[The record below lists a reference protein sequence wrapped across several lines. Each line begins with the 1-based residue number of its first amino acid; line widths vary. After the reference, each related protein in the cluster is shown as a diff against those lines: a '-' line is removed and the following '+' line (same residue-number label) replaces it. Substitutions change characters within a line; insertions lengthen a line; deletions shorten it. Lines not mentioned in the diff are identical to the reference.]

1 MTLSE
6 RVQARAEERRWLI
19 LGVLCFSL
27 LVIVLDNS
35 ILNVAL
41 PSIVRELDATN
52 TQLQWIVDSYTLVFA
67 GLLLTAGSLG
77 DRFGR
82 RPALQVGFALFGLG
96 SLASAMSTSPNMLIF
111 SRAFMGIGGAF
122 IMPATL
128 SIITN
133 VFPTRER
140 GKAIGIWAATA
151 GLGAALGPL
160 TGGFL
165 LEHFYW
171 GSVFLV
177 NLPIVIFGLVAG
189 VFLIPDSKD
198 PSAPRL
204 DPIGAVLSII
214 GLAMVL
220 FAIIEAPRNGWTD
233 PVTVVCF
240 LVGAAVL
247 TAFAWWE
254 LHSSHPMLDFNFF
267 RNPRF
272 SAASSAIT
280 LTFFAMFGSLFLFS
294 QYLQFV
300 LGYTPLQTGIRL
312 LAVAIPMMIVAPLS
326 PRFVHRFGTKYVV
339 AAGMSF
345 STIGLILLS
354 FLTADSTYPQLVWR
368 LVILSCGL
376 ALTMAPATESIMGS
390 LPLAK
395 AGVGSAVNDTTRQVG
410 GALGVAVLGSVFNSI
425 YTSSVTDGLSASS
438 LPASA
443 VATAKDSVGGAL
455 AVAASIGGAAGNEG
469 TRRCRSRSAAPT
481 AARRAPPC
489 PRRASRRPRRRRRP
503 RARAPRRARGGR
515 CGRTRRRSR
524 SCTGA
529 RRARRPRSS
538 RGRAS
543 RRARRRGAAEAR
555 STTA

>member
-1 MTLSE
+1 MTLSQ

-41 PSIVRELDATN
+41 PSIQQELGATN
-52 TQLQWIVDSYTLVFA
+52 TQLQWIVDAYTLVFA

-82 RPALQVGFALFGLG
+82 RPALQVGFAIFGIG
-96 SLASAMSTSPNMLIF
+96 SLASAMATSATMLTF
-111 SRAFMGIGGAF
+111 SRGFMGVGGAF

-133 VFPTRER
+133 VFPARER
-140 GKAIGIWAATA
+140 GKAIGVWAATA

-198 PSAPRL
+198 PAAPRL
-204 DPIGAVLSII
+204 DPVGAVLSVI
-214 GLAMVL
+214 GLALVL
-220 FAIIEAPRNGWTD
+220 YAIIEAPRNGWTD
-233 PVTVVCF
+233 SVTVAC
-240 LVGAAVL
+240 LAVGAIVL
-247 TAFAWWE
+247 VAFAWWE

-272 SAASSAIT
+272 SAASTAIT
-280 LTFFAMFGSLFLFS
+280 LTFFAMFGSLFVFT

-326 PRFVHRFGTKYVV
+326 PRFVHRFGTKAVV
-339 AAGMSF
+339 AAGMSL
-345 STIGLILLS
+345 STLGLVLLS
-354 FLTADSTYPQLVWR
+354 FVEVDSSYSSFVWR
-368 LVILSCGL
+368 LVIMSCGL

-410 GALGVAVLGSVFNSI
+410 GALGVAVLGSVFNSL
-425 YTSSVTDGLSASS
+425 YVSSITDGLQSSS

-443 VATAKDSVGGAL
+443 VATAKDSLGGAL
-455 AVAASIGGAAGNEG
+455 KVAGAIGGAAGEKLADLAKSSFVDG
-469 TRRCRSRSAAPT
+469 LQAASRAGAIVTFIGVVVTILWLPAHARSHDVALQAGEFAAEHPGARPAPAPAG
-481 AARRAPPC
+481 AAVTDGAGEPSGASTAPPD
-489 PRRASRRPRRRRRP
+489 PVPS
-503 RARAPRRARGGR
+503 
-515 CGRTRRRSR
+515 
-524 SCTGA
+524 
-529 RRARRPRSS
+529 
-538 RGRAS
+538 
-543 RRARRRGAAEAR
+543 
-555 STTA
+555 

>member
-96 SLASAMSTSPNMLIF
+96 SLASAMATSPNMLIF

-247 TAFAWWE
+247 AAFAWWE

-312 LAVAIPMMIVAPLS
+312 LAVAIPMMVVAPLS

-339 AAGMSF
+339 AAGMSL
-345 STIGLILLS
+345 STLGLILLS
-354 FLTADSTYPQLVWR
+354 FLTADSTYSQLVWR

-438 LPASA
+438 LPANA
-443 VATAKDSVGGAL
+443 VAAAKDSVGGAL
-455 AVAASIGGAAGNEG
+455 SVAASIGGAAGNEVAQVARSAFVDG
-469 TRRCRSRSAAPT
+469 LAFASRAGALVTLIGVVITLLWLPARARGRDVTVQAGEFAAEHPELRPQEAAPSTASRSATSPGPST
-481 AARRAPPC
+481 SPGSAANPIP
-489 PRRASRRPRRRRRP
+489 S
-503 RARAPRRARGGR
+503 
-515 CGRTRRRSR
+515 
-524 SCTGA
+524 
-529 RRARRPRSS
+529 
-538 RGRAS
+538 
-543 RRARRRGAAEAR
+543 
-555 STTA
+555 

>member
-96 SLASAMSTSPNMLIF
+96 SLASAMSTTPNMLIF

-133 VFPTRER
+133 VFPARER
-140 GKAIGIWAATA
+140 GKAIGVWAATA

-177 NLPIVIFGLVAG
+177 NLPIVLFGLVAG

-204 DPIGAVLSII
+204 DPVGAVLSII
-214 GLAMVL
+214 GLALVL

-233 PVTVVCF
+233 PVTIVGF

-247 TAFAWWE
+247 ATFAWWE

-272 SAASSAIT
+272 SAASTAIT

-339 AAGMSF
+339 ATGMSL
-345 STIGLILLS
+345 STLGLVLLS
-354 FLTADSTYPQLVWR
+354 FLAADSSYAQLVWR

-425 YTSSVTDGLSASS
+425 YTSSVTDGLSASA

-443 VATAKDSVGGAL
+443 IVAAKDSVGGAL
-455 AVAASIGGAAGNEG
+455 AVAASIGGAAGSQVADVARNAFVDGMQFASRAGALVTLIGVAITLIWLPARARDRDMSRQAGEFAAEHPE
-469 TRRCRSRSAAPT
+469 RRPDDASAPATASRSAA
-481 AARRAPPC
+481 AP
-489 PRRASRRPRRRRRP
+489 
-503 RARAPRRARGGR
+503 G
-515 CGRTRRRSR
+515 
-524 SCTGA
+524 
-529 RRARRPRSS
+529 SS
-538 RGRAS
+538 ATS
-543 RRARRRGAAEAR
+543 ADPIP
-555 STTA
+555 S

>member
-52 TQLQWIVDSYTLVFA
+52 TQLQWIVDAYTLVFA

-82 RPALQVGFALFGLG
+82 RPALQFGFVVFGLG
-96 SLASAMSTSPNMLIF
+96 SLASAMASSPTMLIF
-111 SRAFMGIGGAF
+111 SRGFMGIGGAF

-133 VFPTRER
+133 VFPARER
-140 GKAIGIWAATA
+140 GKAIGVWAATA

-177 NLPIVIFGLVAG
+177 NLPIVVFGLIAG

-204 DPIGAVLSII
+204 DPIGAVLSVV
-214 GLAMVL
+214 GLALVL

-233 PVTVVCF
+233 PVTVGCF
-240 LVGAAVL
+240 LAGAAVL
-247 TAFAWWE
+247 GGFAWWE
-254 LHSSHPMLDFNFF
+254 LHSNHPMLDFNLF

-272 SAASSAIT
+272 SAASAAIT

-339 AAGMSF
+339 AAGMAL
-345 STIGLILLS
+345 TTTALVLLS
-354 FLTADSTYPQLVWR
+354 FLTTDSSYAQLVWR
-368 LVILSCGL
+368 LVILSSGL

-425 YTSSVTDGLSASS
+425 YASSMTDGLRGTN
-438 LPASA
+438 LPAAA
-443 VATAKDSVGGAL
+443 VSTAKESLGGAL
-455 AVAASIGGAAGNEG
+455 AVAASIGGAAGDALRHLG
-469 TRRCRSRSAAPT
+469 STSFVDGLRV
-481 AARRAPPC
+481 
-489 PRRASRRPRRRRRP
+489 ASRAGAAVTFIGVVITLLWLP
-503 RARAPRRARGGR
+503 ARARGR
-515 CGRTRRRSR
+515 DVTLQ
-524 SCTGA
+524 A
-529 RRARRPRSS
+529 DEFAFEHQQRAPLPSSTPEAAAATEPVRSS
-538 RGRAS
+538 APPADS
-543 RRARRRGAAEAR
+543 VP
-555 STTA
+555 S

>member
-52 TQLQWIVDSYTLVFA
+52 TQLQWFVDSYTLVFA

-96 SLASAMSTSPNMLIF
+96 SLASAMSTTPNMLIF

-204 DPIGAVLSII
+204 DPVGAVLSIV

-247 TAFAWWE
+247 GGFAWWE

-345 STIGLILLS
+345 STIALILLS
-354 FLTADSTYPQLVWR
+354 FLAADSTYSQLVWR

-425 YTSSVTDGLSASS
+425 YTSSVTDGLSAST
-438 LPASA
+438 LPADA
-443 VATAKDSVGGAL
+443 IAAAKDSVGGAL
-455 AVAASIGGAAGNEG
+455 AVAGSIGGAAGNGLAQVARSAFVDGLEVASRAG
-469 TRRCRSRSAAPT
+469 ALVTLVGVVITLLWLPARARGRDVTVQAGEFAAEHPELRPQEAAAPSNASRSASSPGPSASPGS
-481 AARRAPPC
+481 AANPIP
-489 PRRASRRPRRRRRP
+489 S
-503 RARAPRRARGGR
+503 
-515 CGRTRRRSR
+515 
-524 SCTGA
+524 
-529 RRARRPRSS
+529 
-538 RGRAS
+538 
-543 RRARRRGAAEAR
+543 
-555 STTA
+555 

>member
-1 MTLSE
+1 
-6 RVQARAEERRWLI
+6 
-19 LGVLCFSL
+19 
-27 LVIVLDNS
+27 
-35 ILNVAL
+35 
-41 PSIVRELDATN
+41 
-52 TQLQWIVDSYTLVFA
+52 
-67 GLLLTAGSLG
+67 
-77 DRFGR
+77 
-82 RPALQVGFALFGLG
+82 
-96 SLASAMSTSPNMLIF
+96 MLIF

-133 VFPTRER
+133 VFPTHER

-177 NLPIVIFGLVAG
+177 NLPIVIFGVVAG

-204 DPIGAVLSII
+204 DPVGAVLSII

-247 TAFAWWE
+247 GAFAWWE
-254 LHSSHPMLDFNFF
+254 LHSRHPMLDFNFF

-272 SAASSAIT
+272 SAASAAIT

-326 PRFVHRFGTKYVV
+326 
-339 AAGMSF
+339 
-345 STIGLILLS
+345 
-354 FLTADSTYPQLVWR
+354 
-368 LVILSCGL
+368 
-376 ALTMAPATESIMGS
+376 
-390 LPLAK
+390 
-395 AGVGSAVNDTTRQVG
+395 
-410 GALGVAVLGSVFNSI
+410 
-425 YTSSVTDGLSASS
+425 
-438 LPASA
+438 
-443 VATAKDSVGGAL
+443 
-455 AVAASIGGAAGNEG
+455 
-469 TRRCRSRSAAPT
+469 
-481 AARRAPPC
+481 
-489 PRRASRRPRRRRRP
+489 
-503 RARAPRRARGGR
+503 ARG
-515 CGRTRRRSR
+515 S
-524 SCTGA
+524 STG
-529 RRARRPRSS
+529 S
-538 RGRAS
+538 
-543 RRARRRGAAEAR
+543 AR
-555 STTA
+555 STCRRGHEPLDHRPHPAVVPDRRLHVLAARLAAGDPLLRPGPDDGPCHRVDHGLAAAGQGRRRDRP

>member
-1 MTLSE
+1 
-6 RVQARAEERRWLI
+6 
-19 LGVLCFSL
+19 
-27 LVIVLDNS
+27 
-35 ILNVAL
+35 
-41 PSIVRELDATN
+41 
-52 TQLQWIVDSYTLVFA
+52 
-67 GLLLTAGSLG
+67 
-77 DRFGR
+77 
-82 RPALQVGFALFGLG
+82 
-96 SLASAMSTSPNMLIF
+96 
-111 SRAFMGIGGAF
+111 
-122 IMPATL
+122 
-128 SIITN
+128 
-133 VFPTRER
+133 
-140 GKAIGIWAATA
+140 
-151 GLGAALGPL
+151 
-160 TGGFL
+160 
-165 LEHFYW
+165 
-171 GSVFLV
+171 
-177 NLPIVIFGLVAG
+177 
-189 VFLIPDSKD
+189 
-198 PSAPRL
+198 
-204 DPIGAVLSII
+204 VLSII

-247 TAFAWWE
+247 GAFAWWE
-254 LHSSHPMLDFNFF
+254 LHSRHPMLDFNFF

-339 AAGMSF
+339 AAGMSL

-443 VATAKDSVGGAL
+443 VAAAKDSVGGAL
-455 AVAASIGGAAGNEG
+455 AVAASIGGAAGNEVAQVARSAFVDG
-469 TRRCRSRSAAPT
+469 LQFASRAGALVTLIGVVITLLWLPARARGRDVTVQAGEFAAEHPELRPQEAAPSTTSRSATSPDSSASPGS
-481 AARRAPPC
+481 AANPIP
-489 PRRASRRPRRRRRP
+489 S
-503 RARAPRRARGGR
+503 
-515 CGRTRRRSR
+515 
-524 SCTGA
+524 
-529 RRARRPRSS
+529 
-538 RGRAS
+538 
-543 RRARRRGAAEAR
+543 
-555 STTA
+555 